1 MEILK
6 KEEGG
11 KQFNGLAE
19 GLLMSG
25 ISDAIKP
32 IIAGFVNDAKNFIG
46 KDERRILIQYVEND
60 KGEGDVLAI
69 IIKTK
74 DITQELD
81 FNEDAIVN
89 EKGETTVYKI
99 EDYAKDFIAGKF
111 DMK

>member
-32 IIAGFVNDAKNFIG
+32 IISGFIKDAKNFVG

-69 IIKTK
+69 IIKTAS
-74 DITQELD
+74 ITQELD
-81 FNEDAIVN
+81 FTEDAIIN
-89 EKGETTVYKI
+89 EKGEETVYKV
-99 EDYAKDFIAGKF
+99 EQYATDFIAGKF